1 MKKTISFLLFILL
14 AFFIINTSVYASTG
28 EIQFENEL
36 LTNAAINYADQNG
49 DGIVTEEEAKNITVL
64 SIDGNIYQEDGSV
77 ISTYISNLN
86 GIENFVNLESLYIYG
101 VSGLESLSGIE
112 NLEKIKNLS
121 INNAPDL
128 KDVSQ
133 IGNFRNLEMLSIVNT
148 SISDISFLSFN
159 KALKKVGLEKCYI
172 TNIDSLK
179 DITSIEKLHL
189 SDISTISNINIVNT
203 LTNLKELSFY
213 RTGIKDISVIKDLT
227 SLEIFRAEN
236 LDITNLEYFKDLINL
251 TQLYLVD
258 GELEDISG
266 IENLTKLQY
275 LTLSKNKIEDIRA
288 LETLINIEYLSLDH
302 NNIVYTNSI
311 CNLINL
317 RYLNLSDN
325 FIKEAGLYEEENSYS
340 FGFFY
345 APNMTTIDISN
356 NPISNIEFLT
366 NLNTTQNLF
375 VDTDVNPYDEATFAI
390 MCNLKEFNREIIL
403 GDCSRFVP
411 KEDENGLTYIL
422 NKEKTGYILT
432 GTNVED
438 LTEIIIPSQIDGL
451 PVLEIA
457 DNAFQRYLPEE
468 ELTLTKI
475 VLNESLEIIGDNAF
489 SGQQN
494 ISGEIIFP
502 TTLKKIGKRV
512 FESSKISKI
521 SLNEGLEY
529 IGDNCF
535 AYCKR
540 INGELYLPDTL
551 TYIGSC
557 VFDGCVNIDGTI
569 KIPKKIY
576 EIKNSTFS
584 NCRNIDRI
592 DFGEKL
598 EVIGDNAFSNCIQLK
613 GELILPPK
621 LKKLGENA
629 FAYCR
634 LLKGKVVIP
643 EGVETMTSAF
653 SYCDNIEEIVLHN
666 NIKEIASYAF
676 RGLKLKKKIVLPD
689 SVEKISWVVFESFE
703 GVNDDLIIP
712 NNVKTF
718 EPYAMFADSNI
729 KNVVL
734 PAKIDTIPFRTFYLS
749 NVESIVFP
757 REVEKVTIEDEVFD
771 GCLTIEKIIIYD
783 NVKEIEF
790 ANEEVIFSPENGFSE
805 DFAIYGYT
813 GTYAEEYAKEKGYKF
828 VAMNGNTLKETDN
841 VEVNGE
847 TISVMPIDNLTK
859 IEEVLN
865 VENFPTIGDHEI
877 VVVDK
882 NGNEKD
888 ATQKLGSRDVI
899 QIKDDEGNVIEE
911 HVVIVNGDVNGDGEI
926 KMYDSFQIL
935 KGSIMNS
942 NNDAIETLIRDKNGD
957 GKVMMYDAFQFLK
970 QAIIG

>member
-1 MKKTISFLLFILL
+1 MKIKNIILTCIVLTLALLMFSTNSL
-14 AFFIINTSVYASTG
+14 ATENITFTDSVFKEQVLYHGMTADFSV
-28 EIQFENEL
+28 
-36 LTNAAINYADQNG
+36 ADQNS
-49 DGIVTEEEAKNITVL
+49 DGEISVEEAEQTTIL
-64 SIDGNIYQEDGSV
+64 SIYNDCSLEDLKKFPNLTRLS
-77 ISTYISNLN
+77 LN
-86 GIENFVNLESLYIYG
+86 GYDL
-101 VSGLESLSGIE
+101 E
-112 NLEKIKNLS
+112 NLSEL
-121 INNAPDL
+121 D
-128 KDVSQ
+128 DVKLDK
-133 IGNFRNLEMLSIVNT
+133 LEQFWVSYMP
-148 SISDISFLSFN
+148 
-159 KALKKVGLEKCYI
+159 K
-172 TNIDSLK
+172 LK
-179 DITSIEKLHL
+179 DISSL
-189 SDISTISNINIVNT
+189 SNFTT
-203 LTNLKELSFY
+203 
-213 RTGIKDISVIKDLT
+213 IKDISI
-227 SLEIFRAEN
+227 SSAPIEN
-236 LDITNLEYFKDLINL
+236 LSSISYLTNLETIYFSDMTVSNVNSLNGLSNLKRLVFTYLPNL
-251 TQLYLVD
+251 TDVSGLNNLPNLEEVRIYSTEVGDISGFANSPKLKTVAVQYHNTKNLDFLKNNTNLTYLD
-258 GELEDISG
+258 MSYGTLEDISG
-266 IENLTKLQY
+266 LENCTNLQVAI
-275 LTLSKNKIEDIRA
+275 LNKNNISSIDGLGNCVL
-288 LETLINIEYLSLDH
+288 LETLNIS
-302 NNIVYTNSI
+302 T
-311 CNLINL
+311 
-317 RYLNLSDN
+317 
-325 FIKEAGLYEEENSYS
+325 
-340 FGFFY
+340 
-345 APNMTTIDISN
+345 
-356 NPISNIEFLT
+356 NPISNIEVLAQ
-366 NLNTTQNLF
+366 LNTKYNTF
-375 VDTDVNPYDEATFAI
+375 IDTDVNPYDEATFHVI
-390 MCNLKEFNREIIL
+390 CTIKEKGGNFLL
-403 GDCSRFVP
+403 GDCSRFEP

-438 LTEIIIPSQIDGL
+438 LTEIIIPSKINGL
-451 PVLEIA
+451 PVIEIA
-457 DNAFQRYLPEE
+457 DNAFQTYLPEE

-475 VLNESLEIIGDNAF
+475 VLNEGLEIIGDNAF
-489 SGQQN
+489 DGQNN

-502 TTLKKIGKRV
+502 TTLKKIGNSV
-512 FESSKISKI
+512 FEFSKISKI

-529 IGDNCF
+529 IGDSCF
-535 AYCKR
+535 ASCNG

-551 TYIGSC
+551 TYIGSYA
-557 VFDGCVNIDGTI
+557 FEYCVNIDGTI

-576 EIKNSTFS
+576 EIKNGTFS
-584 NCRNIDRI
+584 NCKKIDRI
-592 DFGEKL
+592 DFGENL
-598 EVIGDNAFSNCIQLK
+598 EVIEDSAFGNCIQLK

-629 FAYCR
+629 FSYCR
-634 LLKGKVVIP
+634 SLKGKVVIP

-666 NIKEIASYAF
+666 NIKEIACYAF

-689 SVEKISWVVFESFE
+689 SVEKISWVVFEAFE

-734 PAKIDTIPFRTFYLS
+734 PAKLDTIPFRTFYLS

-757 REVEKVTIEDEVFD
+757 REVETVTIEDEVFD

-783 NVKEIEF
+783 NVKEIKF

-828 VAMNGNTLKETDN
+828 VAMNGNTLKETDD

-865 VENFPTIGDHEI
+865 VENFPTIGDYEI

-882 NGNEKD
+882 DGNEKD
-888 ATQKLGSRDVI
+888 STQKLGSRDVI

-911 HVVIVNGDVNGDGEI
+911 HVVIVNGDVNGDGEL

-970 QAIIG
+970 QAILG